1 MAKKKEQLTTALP
14 KWDEGKLREALSK
27 IEGVD
32 EEIINHA
39 VTYGVVDDAYVVQTV
54 YRVSD
59 ATARAIIE
67 AFKEAKG

>member
-1 MAKKKEQLTTALP
+1 MAKKAAQPAVP

-27 IEGVD
+27 VEGVD

-39 VTYGVVDDAYVVQTV
+39 VTYGVVDDAYAVQTF

-59 ATARAIIE
+59 TTARAIIQ
-67 AFKEAKG
+67 AFKEATEQ